1 MSAEKEQTSG
11 EHQATGDADGDSTRD
26 ARVRVIIQ
34 QLRLVVR
41 AIQKHSRWI
50 EAQSGVSGAQLW
62 AMWELFTAPGM
73 RVSDL
78 SRTLS
83 IHQSTCSNMLD
94 KLEDKGLVK
103 RERGGPDQRVVR
115 IYLTPRGTDILAGA
129 PRPAQGMLT
138 HALHKLSD
146 ESQQQL
152 AHTLAQLVNVMDVG
166 EEGAALEPL
175 TDT

>member
-1 MSAEKEQTSG
+1 MSLEQHHISG
-11 EHQATGDADGDSTRD
+11 EHQATGETEGDSKRD
-26 ARVRVIIQ
+26 ERVRVIIQ

-41 AIQKHSRWI
+41 GIQKHSRWI

-94 KLEDKGLVK
+94 KLEDKGLVR

-115 IYLTPRGTDILAGA
+115 IYLTPQGTDILAGA

-146 ESQQQL
+146 ESQEQL
-152 AHTLAQLVNVMDVG
+152 ARTLGELVSVMDIG
-166 EEGAALEPL
+166 EEAAALQPL
-175 TDT
+175 MDT

>member
-1 MSAEKEQTSG
+1 MATEQEQISPAQ
-11 EHQATGDADGDSTRD
+11 QATGDNASQSMRD
-26 ARVRVIIQ
+26 ERVHIIIK

-41 AIQKHSRWI
+41 ASQKHSRWI
-50 EAQSGVSGAQLW
+50 ETQSGVSGAQLW
-62 AMWELFTAPGM
+62 AMWELFSAPGM

-78 SRTLS
+78 SRCLS

-94 KLEDKGLVK
+94 KLQDKGLVK

-115 IYLTPRGTDILAGA
+115 IYLTRQGTDILAGA
-129 PRPAQGMLT
+129 PRPAQGILT

-152 AHTLAQLVNVMDVG
+152 ADTLCQLVSVLDFG
-166 EEGAALEPL
+166 EEDAALEPL
-175 TDT
+175 TET